1 MNKYTVGQVNT
12 YIKNLFVQDYFLH
25 SITVVGEVSKVTY
38 QASGHVYFTMKDESG
53 VLSCIM
59 YASNA
64 KKMTTRL
71 DKGMKIEASGYISVY
86 EPSGVYQLYVSSFC
100 LAGVGELYARYEAL
114 KEELANMGMFDR
126 QYKREI
132 PRYVRRIGVVTS
144 PTGAVIHDIQTIT
157 ARRNPHVEIVLYP
170 SLVQGITAKESIVK
184 GIKTL
189 EQQDIDVMIVG
200 RGGGSIEDLW
210 AFNER
215 CVAEAIF
222 DCSIPVITAI
232 GHETDTTIADFVA
245 DKRAA
250 TPSEAAELAVFD
262 YYDFIN
268 DLQITA
274 DGIRQLVERKIT
286 IARSKAGSYELG
298 LEKLSPQNRL
308 RLKKIKY
315 EGYAD
320 KLEMLMRRR
329 IDGEKNRLGLYVER
343 YKALSPLEKI
353 QNGFS
358 AIATEDGNKITSVS
372 QVKSGDL
379 LKLTLKNGVITAR
392 AESVRE
398 HNLDLADE

>member
-1 MNKYTVGQVNT
+1 MNKYSVGQVNA
-12 YIKNLFVQDYFLH
+12 YIKNLFTQDYFLR
-25 SITVVGEVSKVTY
+25 SIIVVGEVSKVTY
-38 QASGHVYFTMKDESG
+38 QASGHVYFTMKDKTG
-53 VLSCIM
+53 VLSCVM
-59 YASNA
+59 FAGNA
-64 KKMTTRL
+64 KKMTTKL
-71 DKGMKIEASGYISVY
+71 EKGMQIEATGSVSVY
-86 EPSGVYQLYVSSFC
+86 EATGVYQLYVSSFC
-100 LAGVGELYARYEAL
+100 LAGIGELYAKYEAL
-114 KEELANMGMFDR
+114 KEELAELGMFDK

-132 PRYVRRIGVVTS
+132 PRFVRRIGVVTS

-170 SLVQGITAKESIVK
+170 SLVQGISAKESIVK

-245 DKRAA
+245 DRRAA

-262 YYDFIN
+262 YYDFVN
-268 DLQITA
+268 DLQLSA
-274 DGIRQLVERKIT
+274 DGLKQLVERKIT
-286 IARSKAGSYELG
+286 QARSVTENYSLK
-298 LEKLSPQNRL
+298 LEKASPQNQL
-308 RLKKIKY
+308 KLKKLKY
-315 EGYAD
+315 EGMAE
-320 KLEMLMRRR
+320 KLDQLMRLRV
-329 IDGEKNRLGLYVER
+329 DGTKNKLSLYIER

-358 AIATEDGNKITSVS
+358 AVTGENGNKITHVS
-372 QVKSGDL
+372 EVNPGDL
-379 LKLTLKNGVITAR
+379 LKLTMRSGIIKAR
-392 AESVRE
+392 AESISE
-398 HNLDLADE
+398 YDLNDPV